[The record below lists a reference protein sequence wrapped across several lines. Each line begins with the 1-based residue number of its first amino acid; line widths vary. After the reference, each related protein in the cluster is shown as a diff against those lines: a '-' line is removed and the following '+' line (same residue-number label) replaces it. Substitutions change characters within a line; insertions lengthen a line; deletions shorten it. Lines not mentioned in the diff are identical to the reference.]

1 MIKRKR
7 VKDVY
12 MREVTESEIKTKF
25 SKELNAY
32 ITYKYVIDTTGPA
45 RSYVN
50 GEKRTIVDKGY
61 TVLEY
66 SPVDEEFNC
75 RVCIDKKGNILQYY
89 FDVIEGI
96 EMDKGELYYNDLFL
110 DVVYHQKAL
119 GGENYISLLD
129 ENELRDAF
137 NNFELDKD
145 VFDHCYEVA
154 ESIMKSI
161 KNNTNKFINRGTK
174 DYLEMKEE

>member
-12 MREVTESEIKTKF
+12 MREVTESEVKTKF
-25 SKELNAY
+25 NEELNAF
-32 ITYKYVIDTTGPA
+32 ITYKHVINTTEKA

-61 TVLEY
+61 TILEY
-66 SPVDEEFNC
+66 SPINEEFNC
-75 RVCIDKKGNILQYY
+75 RVNIDNKGNILQYY
-89 FDVIEGI
+89 FDIIEGI
-96 EMDKGELYYNDLFL
+96 ELVNNDLYYNDLFL
-110 DVVYHQKAL
+110 DVVYHLKAL
-119 GGENYISLLD
+119 GGENYITLLD

-137 NNFELDKD
+137 NNNELSKE
-145 VFDHCYEVA
+145 VVNHCYEVA

-161 KNNTNKFINRGTK
+161 KNNTNIFINRGTR
-174 DYLEMKEE
+174 DYLEMREE